1 MWTVTAAMK
10 LKDVC
15 YLEGQHIKKQRLH
28 FVEMKDR
35 EAWRAAVPGLKKVGH
50 DLATTKT
57 TSKKCLHHIHCS
69 IIYNNQ
75 DM

>member
-1 MWTVTAAMK
+1 
-10 LKDVC
+10 
-15 YLEGQHIKKQRLH
+15 LEGQHIKKQRLH

-35 EAWRAAVPGLKKVGH
+35 EAWRAAVPRLKKVGH
-50 DLATTKT
+50 NLVTTKT
-57 TSKKCLHHIHCS
+57 MSKKYLHHIHCS